1 MSDRDDL
8 KSCSDIRELQT
19 EIARLTK
26 INQAL
31 MDRAESSE
39 IIQGSDFDLFHSAII
54 IEDQVHRRTSEL
66 EKALQQNEAVTHAL
80 RKSEEK
86 FAAIFSLT
94 PEPLTL
100 ARLKD
105 GMVLDVNRSA
115 AQYWG
120 YTRKELI
127 GRTALPEDI
136 GFWINAEQRQLWA
149 DKLRRDGEVLGFE
162 TIVRRKDETLATVL
176 MFSKVVEINGEQCV
190 ISNIHDIS
198 ERRAAEEAL
207 RKSEEKFAAIF
218 SLTPEPMA
226 LTRLED
232 GVVLDVSRSYAEFFG
247 FGREEIVGRSTL
259 PGDLDLWVE
268 AGQRL
273 KWKEMIQRDGEVIGF
288 EAPLRRKNRSIV
300 TALISGKSVEIGGT
314 QCIVVDIHDITELKQ
329 HEDHL
334 ERIAHHDSL
343 TGLPNRLLLEDRL
356 HQAIAQNQRA
366 KTAVAVCYLDLDGF
380 KQVNDQ
386 FGHEAGDQ
394 VLVEVAKRLNACVRG
409 GDTVARLGGDEF
421 VVLLSSLVDDEEYRQ
436 ILDRL
441 LQTVSAPYAVR
452 DGEHTLVS
460 ASIGVTLFPNDR
472 VDPDMLLRHA
482 DHAMYSAKE
491 AGKNCFKIFETKI

>member
-1 MSDRDDL
+1 MSDRENQE
-8 KSCSDIRELQT
+8 SCSDNRELRT

-54 IEDQVHRRTSEL
+54 IEDQVHHRTNEL
-66 EKALQQNEAVTHAL
+66 EQALQQNEAVTSAL

-100 ARLKD
+100 ARLRD
-105 GMVLDVNRSA
+105 GLVLDVNRSA

-120 YTRKELI
+120 YTREELV

-162 TIVRRKDETLATVL
+162 TIVRRKDGALATVL
-176 MFSKVVEINGEQCV
+176 MFSKVVEIDGEQCV

-198 ERRAAEEAL
+198 ERRAADEAL

-247 FGREEIVGRSTL
+247 YARDELIGRSTL
-259 PGDLDLWVE
+259 SGDLDLWVE
-268 AGQRL
+268 AAHRL
-273 KWKEMIQRDGEVIGF
+273 RWKENIQRDGELIGF
-288 EAPLRRKNRSIV
+288 ETLLRRKDGSIV
-300 TALISGKSVEIGGT
+300 TALISGKRVEISGA
-314 QCIVVDIHDITELKQ
+314 QCIVVDIHDITEQKQ

-334 ERIAHHDSL
+334 EQIAHHDSL
-343 TGLPNRLLLEDRL
+343 TGLPNRLLLGDRL
-356 HQAIAQNQRA
+356 RQAIAQNQRA
-366 KTAVAVCYLDLDGF
+366 GTSVAVCYLDLDGF
-380 KQVNDQ
+380 KQVNDLL
-386 FGHEAGDQ
+386 GHQAGDQ
-394 VLVEVAKRLNACVRG
+394 LLVEVANRLTACVRG

-421 VVLLSSLVDDEEYRQ
+421 VVLLSRLVDEAECRQ
-436 ILDRL
+436 VLDRIL
-441 LQTVSAPYAVR
+441 RTVSAPYAVR
-452 DGEHTLVS
+452 DGEHALVS
-460 ASIGVTLFPNDR
+460 ASIGVTLFPKDQ

-491 AGKNCFKIFETKI
+491 AGKNCYKIFETTI